1 MSKSLKCVIIAL
13 MAVMISVGIAFAD
26 EFTRKDVVHWQTEYM
41 SVVEKGRIL
50 WGSPNL
56 GTNGVSCG
64 QCHPNAAN
72 THPETYPKFQKQL
85 GGVIPLRT
93 MINWC
98 LLNPLEGKPLALDDP
113 RMVAMEAYIMFERRG
128 TPLAPGKH

>member
-26 EFTRKDVVHWQTEYM
+26 EFTRKDVVHWQAEYM